1 MKMAKRPRRPHMQ
14 LSRGTLEKDARS
26 YNGRPESESK
36 SVIELGPAIRARI
49 GEQLRL
55 IYDEVVKQ
63 EVPERFVE
71 ILRRGDLPTDGG
83 SKNRSS

>member
-1 MKMAKRPRRPHMQ
+1 VAEPDIK
-14 LSRGTLEKDARS
+14 
-26 YNGRPESESK
+26 
-36 SVIELGPAIRARI
+36 ARI

-71 ILRRGDLPTDGG
+71 ILPRGDLPTDGG
-83 SKNRSS
+83 SKNGSS